1 MSGGCGRLTDT
12 HCHLN
17 HSDFD
22 PDCEGAIERARQ
34 AGVERIIVAGFDL
47 PSSRRALQLACDYQ
61 GVQAALG
68 IQPGA
73 AQEWTDSAR
82 DELIAMAHA
91 DVANVVAWG
100 EVGLDYYWDSIP
112 RDIQHRVFSDQISIA
127 VSLDLPLVVHGRD
140 AYNDVLDVLSCYPAA
155 RGVLHC
161 FTGTL
166 SEARRAVD
174 GGFYLGVGGIATYK
188 KNDALRDIIRQLPID
203 RILLET
209 DSPYLAPQARRGK
222 RNEPAYTA
230 LIAEAIAPVVG
241 LDIDELARVT
251 TENANRLFG
260 PV

>member
-22 PDCEGAIERARQ
+22 PDCEGVIERARQ

-47 PSSRRALQLACDYQ
+47 PSSRRALQLALANE
-61 GVQAALG
+61 VLQAALG
-68 IQPGA
+68 IHPEA
-73 AQEWTDSAR
+73 AHEWTDAVR
-82 DELIAMAHA
+82 DELIALAQSA
-91 DVANVVAWG
+91 GSNVAAWG
-100 EVGLDYYWDSIP
+100 EVGLDYHWESVP
-112 RDIQHRVFSDQISIA
+112 RDIQHRVFSDQIEVA
-127 VSLDLPLVVHGRD
+127 NSLNLPLVVHCRD
-140 AYNDVLDVLSCYPAA
+140 AYSDVLDILCRYTLA
-155 RGVLHC
+155 RAVLHC
-161 FTGTL
+161 FTGNL
-166 SEARRAVD
+166 DEAQRAVQS
-174 GGFYLGVGGIATYK
+174 GYYLGVGGIATFK
-188 KNDALRDIIRQLPID
+188 KNDALRDVIKQTPID

-230 LIAEAIAPVVG
+230 LIADAIAPVVG

-251 TENANRLFG
+251 SENASRLFG